1 MTILAPF
8 SWTWR
13 AVRRL
18 RDLVQDED
26 HDEWLD
32 SHAER
37 ERPDKKLNPG
47 IFLGGTG
54 GTGGG
59 GA

>member
-1 MTILAPF
+1 MSILAPF

-26 HDEWLD
+26 H
-32 SHAER
+32 
-37 ERPDKKLNPG
+37 
-47 IFLGGTG
+47 
-54 GTGGG
+54 GGG